1 MSDYSYL
8 CCGGREVPGDN
19 LFVQKIVRFLI
30 DFPTWTLIGIALAS
44 LYGMIFID
52 ESRHYSGEPFEL
64 AVFLFHAFNFMAL
77 IGLYWSRRLYVLIWR
92 MFRRVFRVTSIY

>member
-19 LFVQKIVRFLI
+19 LFVRKIVRFLI

-52 ESRHYSGEPFEL
+52 ESMHNISDNFEF
-64 AVFLFHAFNFMAL
+64 AIVLFHALMYFSL
-77 IGLYWSRRLYVLIWR
+77 LGLYWTRHMYAWFWR